1 MMIRTYRVPGISCD
15 RCKAAIEDELDGLHG
30 VMRVDVEV
38 ATRTV
43 RVEGDVSDEAIRA
56 AITEAGYDVAESPA

>member
-1 MMIRTYRVPGISCD
+1 M
-15 RCKAAIEDELDGLHG
+15 
-30 VMRVDVEV
+30 MRVDVEV